1 MLCKLMQTD
10 VLQNT
15 IIPGLINGDTQL
27 EIAKRAGCH
36 NSTISRWKDKLAD
49 QIELFQLQL
58 IEQSGQKTVNNITA
72 TINRANTV
80 LSDDDIDSKQLSDYK
95 DLLQLSHKK
104 EVLVGQAMGI
114 LPTNT
119 QSLTIN
125 NLLSV
130 HTGPNVS
137 DIERI
142 QELITMRQKQDIV
155 DIDPESVSSKDDNHQ
170 SVNSND

>member
-1 MLCKLMQTD
+1 MQTD

-15 IIPGLINGDTQL
+15 IIPGLVNGDTQL

-58 IEQSGQKTVNNITA
+58 IEQSGQKAIDNITN

-80 LSDDDIDSKQLSDYK
+80 LSNDEIDSKQLSDYK

-104 EVLVGQAMGI
+104 EVLVAQSMGV
-114 LPTNT
+114 LPSNT
-119 QSLTIN
+119 QSITIN

-130 HTGPNVS
+130 HTGPSVS
-137 DIERI
+137 DIQRI
-142 QELITMRQKQDIV
+142 QELITLRQEQDIIDV
-155 DIDPESVSSKDDNHQ
+155 DPESVSSKGDNIQ
-170 SVNSND
+170 SVNSRD